1 MEWFMSFYEH
11 RDTVGYTPK
20 ECILK
25 EGELLFIPRNW
36 WHVALNLEGDTVAV
50 TQNFVSPA
58 NLTHVL
64 AHLRSRSP
72 ALVSGCSKASRA
84 GLYDRFV
91 ASLRQHRPELLA
103 GVEAAEAAA
112 RRKQEEQHKLAEL
125 FKAPVAAA
133 ASGGNA
139 TAHGG
144 AANDS
149 AAGDGAAN
157 GVVAAAAAGGGGFSF
172 GFKL

>member
-1 MEWFMSFYEH
+1 M
-11 RDTVGYTPK
+11 
-20 ECILK
+20 
-25 EGELLFIPRNW
+25 
-36 WHVALNLEGDTVAV
+36 AV

-112 RRKQEEQHKLAEL
+112 RRKQE
-125 FKAPVAAA
+125 V
-133 ASGGNA
+133 GGR
-139 TAHGG
+139 GRVL
-144 AANDS
+144 S
-149 AAGDGAAN
+149 ARACVCAFFEWLVLCQGE
-157 GVVAAAAAGGGGFSF
+157 
-172 GFKL
+172 